1 MSGSSEGDLGESSGA
16 AEFPAAGRLLGL
28 DFGTKRI
35 GIAIST
41 PTQTIASP
49 LESLTRS
56 GADADARRLR
66 AVAGEYGAVG
76 IVVGL
81 PVHMSGEEGGSAR
94 LAREF
99 GQWAAGVTGLPL
111 RFWDERFTS
120 AAAEEH
126 LLGAELTKK
135 QRQRRIDKLAAQIML
150 QSYLDAPD
158 RVRPPAPL

>member
-1 MSGSSEGDLGESSGA
+1 MNSTSESDPERADG
-16 AEFPAAGRLLGL
+16 FPTTGRLLGL

-35 GIAIST
+35 GIAVST
-41 PTQTIASP
+41 PDQTIASP

-66 AVAGEYGAVG
+66 VLAEDYRAVAL
-76 IVVGL
+76 VVGL

-99 GQWAAGVTGLPL
+99 GGWAGKVTSLPV

-120 AAAEEH
+120 SVAEAH

-150 QSYLDAPD
+150 QSYLEAAD
-158 RVRPPAPL
+158 RDRLPPPL